1 MVSFKL
7 NMQSIPIDMIVPNPL
22 NPRIELTSGMPLFE
36 KLKNSIEH
44 FDYIDPI
51 VWNQRTGMIV
61 SGHQR
66 LSVIKTI
73 ADEQSI
79 PLTEIECIVVD
90 MDEDTQNAFMVAI
103 NKITGLWDMAKL
115 QSLFESMD
123 DDTLSYTGFDD
134 FEIDNILHGED
145 NCFSDDYRP
154 EPKPTPE
161 VMDDGFNDEGND
173 DPTSL
178 DSITERCHKG
188 DIWQLGR
195 HRLMCGDTTSS
206 QDMDDLMDG
215 NKANICFTSPPY
227 NASNLIMPKSKKLS
241 NSTKKKYRNN
251 EDNDS
256 TEDYTKFLIS
266 SIDNILNHCTE
277 ALINIGILA
286 NSKISVIEMLNNY
299 KHQFKDIIYWQKSHA
314 VPQTHNTV
322 ISSITEPIFAFSKED
337 SSRSFKSANF
347 GTIYY
352 GVITGNSLGR
362 SNEYSD
368 VHKATFPIY
377 LPTEIVDK
385 FTHPKDLVLDAFGGT
400 GTTLLACEQLDRQC
414 YMMEID
420 PRYCDIIIHRYEQL
434 TKDEAILISSSDER
448 KYLTS

>member
-1 MVSFKL
+1 MVSFRL
-7 NMQSIPIDMIVPNPL
+7 NMQPISIDRIVPNPL
-22 NPRIELTSGMPLFE
+22 NPRINLTPGMPLFD
-36 KLKNSIEH
+36 KLKQSIEH

-66 LSVIKTI
+66 LSVIKAI
-73 ADEQSI
+73 AEEQSI
-79 PLTEIECIVVD
+79 PLTEIECVVVD

-103 NKITGLWDMAKL
+103 NKVTGLWDMTKL
-115 QSLFESMD
+115 QSLFDSMD
-123 DDTLSYTGFDD
+123 EVTLSYTGFDD
-134 FEIDNILHGED
+134 FEIDNILQGEHYTP
-145 NCFSDDYRP
+145 DDYRP

-161 VMDDGFNDEGND
+161 VIDDGFDED
-173 DPTSL
+173 DQSLSSL
-178 DSITERCHKG
+178 DAIPERCHKG
-188 DIWQLGR
+188 DIWQLGQ
-195 HRLMCGDTTSS
+195 HRLMCGDSTSS
-206 QDMDDLMDG
+206 QDMIALMDDT
-215 NKANICFTSPPY
+215 KANICFTSPPY
-227 NASNLIMPKSKKLS
+227 NASNLKMPKSKKLS
-241 NSTKKKYRNN
+241 NSTKQKYLNDKDN
-251 EDNDS
+251 ES
-256 TEDYTKFLIS
+256 TESYTKFLIS
-266 SIDNILNHCTE
+266 SIDNILDHSTE

-286 NSKISVIEMLNNY
+286 NSKVSVIEMLNNY
-299 KHQFKDIIYWQKSHA
+299 KNQFKDVIYWQKSHA

-322 ISSITEPIFAFSKED
+322 ISSVIEPIFAFSKED

-377 LPTEIVDK
+377 LPTEIIDK
-385 FTHPKDLVLDAFGGT
+385 FTHPKDIVLDAFGGT

-420 PRYCDIIIHRYEQL
+420 PRYCDIIIHRFEQL
-434 TKDEAILISSSDER
+434 SNNEAILLSTFDER
-448 KYLTS
+448 KTLN